1 MTPTRATSRKRG
13 LPRVEREEVK
23 GKLIVLEGT
32 DGVGR
37 STQIARLVPWI
48 ETHGLPVVVT
58 GWNRSLLV
66 SKLITSAKEGTLLN
80 KVTYTLLYATDF
92 ADRLERVVIP
102 ALKSGMVVVA
112 DRYVATAMVRGA
124 VRDVDRD
131 WMRELYGF
139 APPPDLTVYMRLD
152 VDDLITRTL
161 DRTRLN
167 YWESGMDRHM
177 GEDIH
182 DSFMSYQSKQIREYD
197 EMAKE
202 AGWKTVD
209 ARRAVDETQV
219 EIRKA
224 VAPVLQIPLD
234 RVHER
239 LQPMTTL
246 VDEEG

>member
-1 MTPTRATSRKRG
+1 MTTKRPKRG
-13 LPRVEREEVK
+13 MPRVEREEVT
-23 GKLIVLEGT
+23 GKLVVLEAT

-37 STQIARLVPWI
+37 STQMAQLVPWL
-48 ETHGLPVVVT
+48 ETHGHPVVVT

-102 ALKSGMVVVA
+102 ALKAGMVVVA
-112 DRYVATAMVRGA
+112 DRYVGTAYARGL
-124 VRDVDRD
+124 VRDVDKD

-139 APPPDLTVYMRLD
+139 APAPDLTVYMRLD
-152 VDDLITRTL
+152 VDELLPRTL

-167 YWESGMDRHM
+167 YWESGMDQHM

-182 DSFMSYQSKQIREYD
+182 DSFISYQGRLIQAYD

-202 AGWKTVD
+202 LGWHTID
-209 ARRAVDETQV
+209 ARHAVSETQI
-219 EIRKA
+219 EIRKP
-224 VAPVLQIPLD
+224 VARLLGIPAD
-234 RVHER
+234 RVHDKVKP
-239 LQPMTTL
+239 LQRL

>member
-1 MTPTRATSRKRG
+1 MTRARRG
-13 LPRVEREEVK
+13 LPRVEHHEVR

-37 STQIARLVPWI
+37 STQIAHLAPWL
-48 ETHGLPVVVT
+48 ETQGFAVVTT

-102 ALKSGMVVVA
+102 ALKAGMIVVA
-112 DRYVATAMVRGA
+112 DRYVGTAFARGA
-124 VRDVDRD
+124 VRDVDPH
-131 WMRELYGF
+131 WMREIYGF
-139 APPPDLTVYMRLD
+139 APKPDLTLHMRLD
-152 VDDLITRTL
+152 VDDLLPRTL

-167 YWESGMDRHM
+167 YWESGMDQHM

-182 DSFMSYQSKQIREYD
+182 DSFIQYQSRMVREYD

-202 AGWKTVD
+202 FAWQIVD
-209 ARRAVDETQV
+209 ARQSVEATQI
-219 EIRKA
+219 EMRKA
-224 VAPVLQIPLD
+224 VASLLGIPHSNTHQKVKALPIAPND
-234 RVHER
+234 
-239 LQPMTTL
+239 
-246 VDEEG
+246 

>member
-1 MTPTRATSRKRG
+1 MTTQKRRRG
-13 LPRVEREEVK
+13 LPRVEREEVT
-23 GKLIVLEGT
+23 GKLLVIEGT

-37 STQIARLVPWI
+37 STQISMLVPWI
-48 ETHGLPVVVT
+48 ETHGHAVVLT

-102 ALKSGMVVVA
+102 ALKAGMVVIA
-112 DRYVATAMVRGA
+112 DRYVGTAFARAGVRE
-124 VRDVDRD
+124 VDHE
-131 WMRELYGF
+131 WMRELYSF
-139 APPPDLTVYMRLD
+139 APKPDLTIYMRLD
-152 VDDLITRTL
+152 VDELLPRTL

-167 YWESGMDRHM
+167 YWESGMDQHM

-182 DSFMSYQSKQIREYD
+182 DSFIQYQGRLVQNYD

-202 AGWKTVD
+202 FGWHVVD
-209 ARRAVDETQV
+209 ARRTTEHTQV
-219 EIRKA
+219 EIRRA
-224 VAPVLQIPLD
+224 VGELLGIPSE
-234 RVHER
+234 RVHDR
-239 LQPMTTL
+239 LKPLTAL